1 MEMTNNLITGFVP
14 DRFIQSRCVVQIYEP
29 VRVKR
34 FRILFRPGTGN
45 KSSHPPFVLQKFNK
59 RGATMHS
66 IFYLIGLIVV
76 ALAVINLAT

>member
-1 MEMTNNLITGFVP
+1 
-14 DRFIQSRCVVQIYEP
+14 
-29 VRVKR
+29 
-34 FRILFRPGTGN
+34 
-45 KSSHPPFVLQKFNK
+45 LQKFNK